1 MVSPSMRNSTAEAI
15 EERFGL
21 INPVEDT
28 TSFLQLPLSIEG
40 RDHRNAF
47 TFDSLYRGKN
57 Y

>member
-1 MVSPSMRNSTAEAI
+1 MRNSTAEII